1 MEGTERLFVVALLY
15 MVAAAVAAGA
25 TRLSLRRDNGE
36 NTKKC
41 RPRPAGPFW
50 KATEHRVDAAEIA
63 AHAALGAM
71 TVTTKSMGTQSL
83 SFCRLWQKRIGS
95 SRYQMAVVCSRCG
108 RRRNLEK
115 SRICERILSTFKL

>member
-1 MEGTERLFVVALLY
+1 MEGTERLLAVALLY
-15 MVAAAVAAGA
+15 MVAAAVATGA

-41 RPRPAGPFW
+41 RPRRPAGPFW

-71 TVTTKSMGTQSL
+71 TETTKSMGTLSL
-83 SFCRLWQKRIGS
+83 SLSLSLVAEADRL
-95 SRYQMAVVCSRCG
+95 VC
-108 RRRNLEK
+108 RRRVTK
-115 SRICERILSTFKL
+115 WRW